1 MALSDFDRP
10 IPGQSLTDEP
20 RNYPWERPPETSNPE
35 EALRFYIKKL
45 EDPDMMDKI
54 MQVLE
59 DTSMTLSGVVKGLT
73 RAGVAGGRH
82 SIDVGLIVA
91 PALHEYVKGVADVVG
106 VDYEEGLPKKGTD
119 ESDER
124 KKATLNALELLKDS
138 GVDMPTKSDIDVP
151 SSKGKPEKEIEIE
164 DMMAEEEP
172 TGLMARRSV

>member
-20 RNYPWERPPETSNPE
+20 RNYPWERPPETSDPE

-59 DTSMTLSGVVKGLT
+59 DTSMTLSGVVKGIT

-82 SIDVGLIVA
+82 SIDVGLIVG
-91 PALHEYVKGVADVVG
+91 PAIHEYIKGVADVVG
-106 VDYEEGLPKKGTD
+106 VRYEEGLPKKGTD
-119 ESDER
+119 EEKER
-124 KKATLNALELLKDS
+124 KKATLNALELLKE
-138 GVDMPTKSDIDVP
+138 SDISIPTQSDVKEP
-151 SSKGKPEKEIEIE
+151 SSKDEPEEEIEIE

>member
-45 EDPDMMDKI
+45 EDPDMMDKV

-59 DTSMTLSGVVKGLT
+59 DTSMTLTGVVKGLT

-82 SIDVGLIVA
+82 SIDVGLIIA
-91 PALHEYVKGVADVVG
+91 PAIHEYVKGVADVVG
-106 VDYEEGLPKKGTD
+106 VSYEEGLPKKGTD

-138 GVDMPTKSDIDVP
+138 GVSIPTKSDVAVSP
-151 SSKGKPEKEIEIE
+151 SEDAPEKEIEIE
-164 DMMAEEEP
+164 DMVAEEEP
-172 TGLMARRSV
+172 AGLMARRSV